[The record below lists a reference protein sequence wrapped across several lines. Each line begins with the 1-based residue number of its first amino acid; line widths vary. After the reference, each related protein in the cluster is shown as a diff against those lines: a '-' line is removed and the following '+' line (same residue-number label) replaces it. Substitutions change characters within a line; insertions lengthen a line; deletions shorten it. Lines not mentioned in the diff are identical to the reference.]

1 MSHDTYF
8 INLDRVP
15 ERAEFMHEQF
25 ARAGI
30 EQAIRHR
37 AVDAHACTGP
47 ISDRYA
53 PHNWGP
59 YWEMTPTE
67 VAVMES
73 HRAIWQRVRESR
85 RVSAIFE
92 DDVLLAQSA
101 GKTIADLS
109 GNSADYD
116 LIKLDALAG
125 TVRLGRKKTVHG
137 HDLRPITHVLPSAA
151 AYLITPKAA
160 ENLLYRSQAY
170 CDHLDDFITRPSPGF
185 RAYQLSPAIAV
196 QGMFADL
203 SGLNGIDVLVQG
215 SERTG
220 SEAQKS
226 RPDRGPVPYRLA
238 KELRRAGR
246 RLGRRLWRDRALTN
260 AGGYIG
266 EVALTGDLPPYC
278 QSGMRSG

>member
-15 ERAEFMHEQF
+15 ERAEFMRAQF

-30 EQAIRHR
+30 EQANRHS
-37 AVDAHACTGP
+37 ALDAHAVAGT
-47 ISDRYA
+47 ISDRYT
-53 PHNWGP
+53 PHRWGP

-73 HRAIWQRVRESR
+73 HRAIWRRVAETR

-101 GKTIADLS
+101 GRIISDLS
-109 GNSADYD
+109 GDSAEYD

-125 TVRLGRKKTVHG
+125 TVRLGPKKTVHG
-137 HDLRPITHVLPSAA
+137 YELRPITHVLPSAA
-151 AYLITPKAA
+151 AYLITPEAA
-160 ENLLYRSQAY
+160 ENLLLRSQTY

-185 RAYQLSPAIAV
+185 RAYQISPAIAV

-203 SGLNGIDVLVQG
+203 SGLSGIDVLVQG

-226 RPDRGPVPYRLA
+226 KPGRGPVPYRLA

-246 RLGRRLWRDRALTN
+246 RLGRRLWQDRALAN

-266 EVALTGDLPPYC
+266 EVALSDDLPRYC
-278 QSGMRSG
+278 QR